1 MEKALDNFHVSLFSN
16 TYPTAQHFELKR
28 FLTSLIQSLLCSTC
42 IACCKN
48 KGINFQWN
56 MRSCLLL
63 FSKAIIFSPLPW
75 LLSSFLL
82 PHLSSPKPF
91 QMISPGV
98 NVLRWVL
105 VGCRLL
111 DLCGGREGILWSTN
125 VNDYWT
131 LKIVF
136 VIRLED

>member
-1 MEKALDNFHVSLFSN
+1 MLAYLVIPVPNSSTLRVEAFPYKSHPISAL
-16 TYPTAQHFELKR
+16 QHLYC
-28 FLTSLIQSLLCSTC
+28 LLH
-42 IACCKN
+42 N

-75 LLSSFLL
+75 LLSSFFL
-82 PHLSSPKPF
+82 PQSRHTFLPQSPFKMF
-91 QMISPGV
+91 SPGV

-111 DLCGGREGILWSTN
+111 DLCGGREGILRSTN